1 MPAWSRIPWKKI
13 WIAAVWLS
21 RTGKARL
28 ERNLS
33 PEERQELTRLMTRSK
48 GRRSNLSSRQQQR
61 FVQLVRQAFFGRPAG
76 ELPKKEGRRKRGEPD
91 SASA

>member
-61 FVQLVRQAFFGRPAG
+61 FVELVRQAFLGGSTR
-76 ELPKKEGRRKRGEPD
+76 ELPKKERRRKRGEPD